1 MNTGPMPKVEVVT
14 FRDLGRLILE
24 RPGPATRLIAVDGCG
39 GSGKSTFAARLAGAL
54 GGAPIIPT
62 DDFASAELPIEWWP
76 RMRDQVILPLR
87 SGGTGHYQRY
97 DWPSG
102 ELAEWVEVPRAPA
115 VIIEGVS
122 SGRLE
127 WASELAFLIWVE
139 APRRVRLARGLER
152 DGAAAR
158 QLWLGWMAAED
169 RYRRLHQPK
178 QRADLIVA
186 GVASAR
192 HDPTIE
198 FLQLS
203 ESQRAVADQP

>member
-1 MNTGPMPKVEVVT
+1 MPKLQVVT
-14 FRDLGRLILE
+14 FTDLSRLILE
-24 RPGPATRLIAVDGCG
+24 RPATATRLIAVDGCG
-39 GSGKSTFAARLAGAL
+39 GSGKSTFAARLAAAL
-54 GGAPIIPT
+54 GGAPIVST
-62 DDFASAELPIEWWP
+62 DDFASAELLIEWWP
-76 RMRDQVILPLR
+76 RMRDQVIVPLR
-87 SGGTGHYQRY
+87 NGGTGHYQRN

-102 ELAEWVEVPRAPA
+102 ELAEWAEVRQAPA

-127 WASELAFLIWVE
+127 WAWELAFLIWIE

-158 QLWLGWMAAED
+158 PLWLGWMAAED

-186 GVASAR
+186 GVATQP
-192 HDPTIE
+192 HDPTRG
-198 FLQLS
+198 FS
-203 ESQRAVADQP
+203 S